1 MDIFLNTKSL
11 SLGVGHIL
19 EGKKNKLKNKIST
32 GNTEFHIQCI
42 TIK

>member
-19 EGKKNKLKNKIST
+19 EGKKNKLKIST
-32 GNTEFHIQCI
+32 GNTDFHIKSCI